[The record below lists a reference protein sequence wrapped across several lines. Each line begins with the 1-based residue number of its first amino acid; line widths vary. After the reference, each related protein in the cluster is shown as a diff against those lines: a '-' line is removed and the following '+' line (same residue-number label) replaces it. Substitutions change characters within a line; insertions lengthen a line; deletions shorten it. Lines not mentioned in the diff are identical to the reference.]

1 MPITRFANSL
11 CLPARF
17 VLTWQVLLMVHNT
30 FHYEAFFAG
39 IRAAVGEGRLGA
51 FDADFVAAY
60 GSGD

>member
-1 MPITRFANSL
+1 
-11 CLPARF
+11 
-17 VLTWQVLLMVHNT
+17 MVHNT